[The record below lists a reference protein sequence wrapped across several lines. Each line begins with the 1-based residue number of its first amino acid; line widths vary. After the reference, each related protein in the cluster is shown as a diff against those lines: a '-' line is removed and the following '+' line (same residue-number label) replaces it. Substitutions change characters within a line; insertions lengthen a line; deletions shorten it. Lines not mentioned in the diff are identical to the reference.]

1 MKKSKEKEEEL
12 MELKH
17 DAVPGY
23 KPVFLIVFTLSSL
36 YLGFI
41 LSQNYF

>member
-1 MKKSKEKEEEL
+1 MEEKKRHKEK

-23 KPVFLIVFTLSSL
+23 KPVFLVVFTLSVL
-36 YLGFI
+36 YLGMVF
-41 LSQNYF
+41 LSSF